1 MSKQHTKIDFENLT
15 VKDGDILY
23 NMEDLNRLSHIYN
36 RLCLM
41 DFIFEEEEDVT
52 REEAYKIACL
62 VRDWVE
68 DTCDCENRILDY
80 NFNEFLE
87 EVRGN

>member
-1 MSKQHTKIDFENLT
+1 MSKQYTKIDFENLT
-15 VKDGDILY
+15 VEDGGILY
-23 NMEDLNRLSHIYN
+23 DLEDLSRLSRIYD

-41 DFIFEEEEDVT
+41 DFILDEEKDVT

-68 DTCDCENRILDY
+68 DTCDCESRMLDY

-87 EVRGN
+87 EVREN